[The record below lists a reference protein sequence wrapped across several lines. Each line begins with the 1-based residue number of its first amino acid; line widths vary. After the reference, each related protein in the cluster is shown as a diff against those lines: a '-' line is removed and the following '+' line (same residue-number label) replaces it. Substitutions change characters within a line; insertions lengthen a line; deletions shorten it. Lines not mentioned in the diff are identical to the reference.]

1 MLANLRPFL
10 KEILDPIVAK
20 LNINPNLITLT
31 SLIIAIFSAIAVGA
45 SNILLGVVL
54 ILFSGFLDVLD
65 GAIARCHNR
74 VSEFGAILDSTID
87 RFSDAIIVIGFIFG
101 NYVDWFVGILAIH
114 SGFMVSYVRSSSESK
129 GIDNSVGIAERAVR
143 LIILTAS
150 LLIGLIDT
158 NYIHF
163 AFIFLIVLSYFTA
176 TQRMFHAWKHEK

>member
-31 SLIIAIFSAIAVGA
+31 SLIIAIFSAIAVGD
-45 SNILLGVVL
+45 SNMLLGVVL
-54 ILFSGFLDVLD
+54 ILFSGFFDVLD

-101 NYVDWFVGILAIH
+101 NYVDWFVGISAIH
-114 SGFMVSYVRSSSESK
+114 SGFIVSYVRSSSESK

-143 LIILTAS
+143 LIILMAS

-176 TQRMFHAWKHEK
+176 TQRMFHAWKHGK